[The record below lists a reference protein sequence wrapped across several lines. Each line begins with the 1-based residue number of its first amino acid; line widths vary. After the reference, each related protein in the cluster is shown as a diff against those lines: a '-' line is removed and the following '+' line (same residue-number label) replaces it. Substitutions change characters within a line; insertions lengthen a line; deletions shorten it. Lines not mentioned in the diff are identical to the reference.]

1 MPGYL
6 AGSLPQ

>member
-6 AGSLPQ
+6 AW